1 VPTEPEKRQP
11 IPFDDALR
19 QLLKAKPPKKDAKPA
34 PKKKEP
40 PK

>member
-1 VPTEPEKRQP
+1 MTMETTEREP

-19 QLLKAKPPKKDAKPA
+19 KLLKAKPPKKDEKPK
-34 PKKKEP
+34 PEKKEP